1 MMTRRAEC
9 PFIVLPSSISS
20 WIRGSSP
27 RMTALDWSL
36 HPQLAADTVPVGDLP
51 LTRVLLNDDAN
62 YPWLILVPRKPG
74 LVDLIDLLDDDQVRL
89 LREVSGAA
97 RALKEIT
104 HCDKLN
110 VAALGN
116 QVPQLHVHVIA
127 RFRSDAAWPN
137 PVWGKAPRKAYTTEA
152 REALVQAVRRALNI
166 DVPI

>member
-1 MMTRRAEC
+1 MNSNFT
-9 PFIVLPSSISS
+9 
-20 WIRGSSP
+20 
-27 RMTALDWSL
+27 L
-36 HPQLAADTVPVGDLP
+36 HPQLAADCIVAGDLP

-74 LVDLIDLLDDDQVRL
+74 LVDLTDLSDDDQARL
-89 LREVSGAA
+89 LREVSSAA

-104 HCDKLN
+104 RYEKLN

-137 PVWGKAPRKAYTTEA
+137 PVWGKALRKAYDTNA
-152 REALVQAVRRALNI
+152 RERLLEAVRRQLEI
-166 DVPI
+166 DAPI

>member
-1 MMTRRAEC
+1 MNSNFT
-9 PFIVLPSSISS
+9 
-20 WIRGSSP
+20 
-27 RMTALDWSL
+27 L
-36 HPQLAADTVPVGDLP
+36 HPQLAADCIVAGDLP

-74 LVDLIDLLDDDQVRL
+74 LVDLTDLSDDDQARL
-89 LREVSGAA
+89 LREVSSAA

-104 HCDKLN
+104 RYEKLN

-137 PVWGKAPRKAYTTEA
+137 PVWGKAPRKAYDTNA
-152 REALVQAVRRALNI
+152 RERLLEAVRRQLEI
-166 DVPI
+166 DAPI